1 MRGAVS
7 FALLIALA
15 VGCESPIAA
24 PVPRGAEKP
33 RLYHPIA
40 VGTKWEYR
48 QRNGNAPYRKE
59 VTSVEQRE
67 GDYLVT
73 LAYTDIVPKPGDVPT
88 LEQYA
93 VSERGVF
100 FLGTDLE
107 SPETRIVFDE
117 PFCVLKLPYKRG
129 EKWGGRD
136 EEPHVTGDIETITV
150 PAGEFECIRVDWQ
163 GVPYWYAPGVGLVRN
178 GDDHNAL
185 ELISFSV
192 PKS

>member
-15 VGCESPIAA
+15 AGCELPVAA

-33 RLYHPIA
+33 RLYQPIA
-40 VGTKWEYR
+40 VGTKCDYR
-48 QRNGNAPYRKE
+48 YRNGNGSFRCE
-59 VTSVEQRE
+59 VTRVEQRE
-67 GDYLVT
+67 SDYVVAW
-73 LAYTDIVPKPGDVPT
+73 AYTDIVPKPGDLPT
-88 LEQYA
+88 YVRYT

-100 FLGTDLE
+100 FFPTELQ
-107 SPETRIVFDE
+107 SPDE
-117 PFCVLKLPYKRG
+117 RTEVEAVCVLKLPYKRG

-136 EEPHVTGDIETITV
+136 QEPHVTGDIETIMV

-163 GVPYWYAPGVGLVRN
+163 GVPFWYAPGVGLVRK

-192 PKS
+192 PKN